1 MLARTDVTDQ
11 PVFYLFVAATILLS
25 LGYGWGKRRNRRII
39 TSAFDAITAVL
50 HPQDQTFTN
59 IGGLTGYHANFIPQ
73 KNRLIKQVDATM
85 TLLPR
90 QSWLW
95 YPFSRMIRRFDRLFL
110 SFHLGKK
117 AAGALREGHLIEKGY
132 ASFAGA
138 SIENADSLQ
147 KETFQWGKHTF
158 FLYYKDETVKR
169 EMERCRDLVG
179 ATPGPLRHVALVPKR
194 NRLFVFLIPVPGT
207 VEHVVGTVYRW
218 FSQLAGSRT
227 AQNAASAAS
236 SDETR

>member
-1 MLARTDVTDQ
+1 VFSRTEVTDQ

-39 TSAFDAITAVL
+39 TSVFDAITTVL
-50 HPQDQTFTN
+50 RPQDQTFTN

-73 KNRLIKQVDATM
+73 KNRLVKQVDATM

-95 YPFSRMIRRFDRLFL
+95 YPFSLMIRRFDRLFL

-117 AAGALREGHLIEKGY
+117 ATGTLREGHLIEKNY

-138 SIENADSLQ
+138 SIENAEALH
-147 KETFQWGKHTF
+147 KETFQWGKKTF
-158 FLYYKDETVKR
+158 FLYYKDDTVKR
-169 EMERCRDLVG
+169 EMERCRTLVG

-194 NRLFVFLIPVPGT
+194 NRLFIFLIPVPGT

-218 FSQLAGSRT
+218 FSQLAGAR
-227 AQNAASAAS
+227 AAESGGSTGS
-236 SDETR
+236 SGETP